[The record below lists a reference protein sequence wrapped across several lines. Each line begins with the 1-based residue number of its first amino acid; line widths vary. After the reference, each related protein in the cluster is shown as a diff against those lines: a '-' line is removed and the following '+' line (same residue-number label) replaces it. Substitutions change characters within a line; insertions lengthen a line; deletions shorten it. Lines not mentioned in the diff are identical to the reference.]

1 LRRSKEDIL
10 GKERFE
16 IGLYIGQDTT
26 PNRCLDA
33 VQLIK
38 DGQVT
43 ERSSPFN
50 LRQCPWCGTSLL
62 PDETGRS
69 HGFHASNSDFYFAC
83 RHPNCEFNNRIPV
96 QVIDDVLYDKPPTMV
111 LAVVDKFAVLPR
123 EPRVARFLGSDPRY
137 EPLSLIIQD
146 ELHMLGSALGTIFGV
161 YEAAI
166 DVICRHFSGGK
177 GPKIIASTATTRDS
191 STQVA
196 NLFGRSV
203 QVFPPAGLTEEENY
217 FSQAQPNPGRTYVGV
232 LSPHHSPSMS
242 LIRIA
247 ALLAQSVEEIAMSA
261 DECDAYWTTVIYHN
275 SLRLLGKTL
284 VFAAD
289 DIPDWIGKYS
299 ASANSSR
306 QININ
311 QVEQMTSNVQNWD
324 IPKILE
330 RLFIP
335 ASRPDDA
342 IGILCASN
350 MISVGV
356 DVPRLGLMLVHGQ
369 PNGTSEYIQASS
381 RVGRQASHPGLVIAH
396 YSKTKTRDTSHYET
410 FRSYHHS
417 LYKYVEPTSVT
428 PMALPA
434 RQRALPAALVGT
446 IRAVH
451 ALIENDHAGRASF
464 GHPEYRRTIE
474 LLKERLAAT
483 GDNDHSLGSRHLEEL
498 VSEWDRRCGPQL
510 VFDSPDR
517 KLDSLICDF
526 NQPRRNS
533 WPCGRSFRNVDVACD
548 VGVGTRG

>member
-1 LRRSKEDIL
+1 
-10 GKERFE
+10 
-16 IGLYIGQDTT
+16 
-26 PNRCLDA
+26 
-33 VQLIK
+33 
-38 DGQVT
+38 
-43 ERSSPFN
+43 
-50 LRQCPWCGTSLL
+50 
-62 PDETGRS
+62 
-69 HGFHASNSDFYFAC
+69 
-83 RHPNCEFNNRIPV
+83 
-96 QVIDDVLYDKPPTMV
+96 
-111 LAVVDKFAVLPR
+111 
-123 EPRVARFLGSDPRY
+123 
-137 EPLSLIIQD
+137 
-146 ELHMLGSALGTIFGV
+146 
-161 YEAAI
+161 
-166 DVICRHFSGGK
+166 
-177 GPKIIASTATTRDS
+177 
-191 STQVA
+191 
-196 NLFGRSV
+196 
-203 QVFPPAGLTEEENY
+203 
-217 FSQAQPNPGRTYVGV
+217 
-232 LSPHHSPSMS
+232 MS

-498 VSEWDRRCGPQL
+498 VSEWDRRCGSQL